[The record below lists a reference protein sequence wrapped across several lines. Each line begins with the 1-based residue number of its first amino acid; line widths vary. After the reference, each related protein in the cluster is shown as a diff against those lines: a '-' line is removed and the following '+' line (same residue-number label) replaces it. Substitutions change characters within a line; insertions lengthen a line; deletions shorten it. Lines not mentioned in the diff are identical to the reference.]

1 MIATCKKPGLVALL
15 LMSLFGLTISGCT
28 KSDIGLSGGESEGSI
43 YVGGFVNQ
51 RVTGDSE
58 KVSVWNVWTA
68 KDGLPLAELH
78 CQKYG
83 RQGAEIIKKQGIT
96 AYYKC
101 KKMSDEAKQAIF
113 NSDVVEA
120 AVANIADCVRANVV
134 LMDDLVSDATT
145 ISYAVAQQC
154 RSQMD
159 LFVDAYI
166 SQLPAASEIS
176 DEYVDFI
183 KGQFADEE
191 KSRVLPYVLRWRS
204 LINQGWDRN
213 TAPTEKE
220 SPNNLFS
227 QSI

>member
-1 MIATCKKPGLVALL
+1 MIVNGSKSGLLAILL
-15 LMSLFGLTISGCT
+15 LSLFSLVVSGCT
-28 KSDIGLSGGESEGSI
+28 RSGVGLSGGESDGNL
-43 YVGGFVNQ
+43 YVGGLVNQ

-58 KVSVWNVWTA
+58 NVSVWNVWTA

-83 RQGAEIIKKQGIT
+83 RQGAEIIKKRGIT

-101 KKMSDEAKQAIF
+101 TKMTDEAKQAIF

-120 AVANIADCVRANVV
+120 AVANIADCVRANIVS
-134 LMDDLVSDATT
+134 MDDLVSDAST
-145 ISYAVAQQC
+145 IAEAAAQQC
-154 RSQMD
+154 RGQMD

-166 SQLPAASEIS
+166 SQLPASSEIS

-191 KSRVLPYVLRWRS
+191 KSRVLPYVLRWRG
-204 LINQGWDRN
+204 LIRKGWDRQV
-213 TAPTEKE
+213 TPSDKE
-220 SPNNLFS
+220 VPDGLFS
-227 QSI
+227 QGV